1 MVKNDALDMGFKVL
15 GWFRGSESGFM
26 VVELY
31 RSRRGFQV
39 QGHRAWALKS
49 FPKLQN
55 LNPSPCRKLCQ
66 SLL

>member
-15 GWFRGSESGFM
+15 GWFRGSGSGFM

-49 FPKLQN
+49 FPKL
-55 LNPSPCRKLCQ
+55 
-66 SLL
+66 